1 MKVVIDTNVLVSAA
15 LKDKDPE
22 AVILF
27 VAERPEFEWIV
38 SAAILIEYKE
48 VLGRAKFN
56 LPAEVLRR
64 WSEIIDLLTIV
75 VEANVSVDFPRDRKD
90 AKFLECALAADAEYL
105 ITGDKDFKEPQK
117 IVSTAIISVSMFKK
131 LLMETWSAGS

>member
-1 MKVVIDTNVLVSAA
+1 MKVIIDTNVLVSAA

-38 SAAILIEYKE
+38 SAAILVEYKE
-48 VLGRAKFN
+48 VLSRTKFN
-56 LPAEVLRR
+56 LPGDVLSR
-64 WSEIIDLLTIV
+64 WNEIIDVLTTV
-75 VEANVSVDFPRDRKD
+75 VEATVSVDFSRDRKD

-105 ITGDKDFKEPQK
+105 ITGDKDFNEPQK
-117 IVSTAIISVSMFKK
+117 IMSTAIISVSMFKK
-131 LLMETWSAGS
+131 LIMESWG